1 MRSNLSQL
9 EQTKKREQVQKHLE
23 DPGSADSSPRAYKV
37 GVSEAMEADVKVSYL
52 GTSSLSLFM
61 PPESI
66 DAIIK

>member
-23 DPGSADSSPRAYKV
+23 NPRSADSSPRAHKV

-52 GTSSLSLFM
+52 GTSSPSLFT